1 MSSGRC
7 EARLAFGEAPCGFN
21 WQAVRRRQKQT
32 RDEAALRWARAGQV
46 NTSRVVVVVVVV
58 VRVFQCERVR
68 GKRDSKSSRASSAA
82 PFMATH
88 ALKGTRYRS
97 FHFKSRVR
105 QPPEMARDETH
116 MFYERP
122 VATPGCQR
130 GLGGRKVNVRH
141 THPVHAEW
149 TTWEAYADDVRIMA
163 KKVQCSMFN
172 VLFSK
177 SEQSQCTRVNCITEQ
192 TLMNQL
198 LCGLSLHIMVW
209 KYHYEIILL

>member
-1 MSSGRC
+1 M
-7 EARLAFGEAPCGFN
+7 AFGEAPCGFN

-32 RDEAALRWARAGQV
+32 RDEAALRWAGAGQV
-46 NTSRVVVVVVVV
+46 NTSRVVVVVVV

-97 FHFKSRVR
+97 FYFKSRVR

-149 TTWEAYADDVRIMA
+149 TTWEAYGEESSMFY
-163 KKVQCSMFN
+163 VQCSILEIRTITMYQ
-172 VLFSK
+172 SK
-177 SEQSQCTRVNCITEQ
+177 
-192 TLMNQL
+192 L
-198 LCGLSLHIMVW
+198 
-209 KYHYEIILL
+209 YHRTDTNEPTVMWFKSSHNGMEIPL